1 MWKPDPS
8 EIRSFEQDRI
18 DTVRV
23 ERNRRLADSD
33 WTQVP
38 DAPTDKARWAI
49 YRQMLRDM
57 DFTNPVW
64 PIAPTDDLTPEQ
76 TLEMERQLDRFART
90 LLFDGKNKQERT

>member
-18 DTVRV
+18 ETARA
-23 ERNRRLADSD
+23 ERNLRLTASD

-76 TLEMERQLDRFART
+76 TLEDGAAIGPLCPNAAVRRQ
-90 LLFDGKNKQERT
+90 E